1 MIILDFLHQH
11 FVCLSRKGEQR
22 SLIKGLQWH
31 SIIWKK
37 RFNKWTYRKMA
48 SSYNTCL
55 FKHQF
60 KIDRPAL
67 PPEVLSNQLLCI
79 ALLLF
84 LRPHCCWGI
93 NSRWTE
99 QITKFNIHT
108 TKEGKQSSGSY
119 SQSNSKIWLHVY
131 PSSAISESPYQTQN
145 LFQSINQINRRLQL
159 TKQH

>member
-1 MIILDFLHQH
+1 MGVCGAPMSYIIDISMSKYLYSCR
-11 FVCLSRKGEQR
+11 VECLCK
-22 SLIKGLQWH
+22 SLWFIVL
-31 SIIWKK
+31 
-37 RFNKWTYRKMA
+37 KWI
-48 SSYNTCL
+48 
-55 FKHQF
+55 FK
-60 KIDRPAL
+60 DRPAL